1 MFKFILIRLL
11 RWIPGVVLLLFIVYG
26 LMFYGGGDP
35 VQVMFSKEATDVFQ
49 PGNPRY
55 EAVKEQLG
63 LNRPF
68 LVQFGDY
75 LWKVGH
81 GDLGISLN
89 DGRSVNKIIEV
100 SLPVT
105 VSIALAAIVVIAL
118 IGIPLGVVAALHQ
131 NQWLDNLI
139 LGGALAF
146 WGIPTFVLA
155 PLAMV
160 LFCQKIPI
168 LPIPQGWT
176 GIFSLG
182 AIIPVSVAA
191 LRPMALVIRQARSA
205 VLEVLSEDYIRTA
218 RAKGL
223 PESVVIIKHC
233 LRPVLTPVVTQLGV
247 TMANLLSG
255 SLLLEVVL
263 NIPGIGRQ
271 IRNGILNSDYSV
283 LLGCVLVVLALVTLT
298 NLLVD
303 LSYPLLDPRLRQ
315 AQKGDI

>member
-55 EAVKEQLG
+55 EAIKEQLG

-68 LVQFGDY
+68 LVQFVDY

-160 LFCQKIPI
+160 LIQK
-168 LPIPQGWT
+168 
-176 GIFSLG
+176 
-182 AIIPVSVAA
+182 
-191 LRPMALVIRQARSA
+191 
-205 VLEVLSEDYIRTA
+205 
-218 RAKGL
+218 
-223 PESVVIIKHC
+223 C
-233 LRPVLTPVVTQLGV
+233 
-247 TMANLLSG
+247 
-255 SLLLEVVL
+255 
-263 NIPGIGRQ
+263 
-271 IRNGILNSDYSV
+271 
-283 LLGCVLVVLALVTLT
+283 
-298 NLLVD
+298 
-303 LSYPLLDPRLRQ
+303 
-315 AQKGDI
+315 